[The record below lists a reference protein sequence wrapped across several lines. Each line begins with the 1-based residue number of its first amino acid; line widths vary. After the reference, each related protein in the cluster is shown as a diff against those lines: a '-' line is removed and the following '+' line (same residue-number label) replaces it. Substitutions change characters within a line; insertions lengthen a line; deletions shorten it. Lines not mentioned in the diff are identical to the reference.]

1 MEYAEEARRV
11 GAPLGFISGSTW
23 SVAVLCECLADEF
36 AGLDHAIRL
45 GLAGGMCTVVAE
57 VDALEEQGKFPSLD
71 IGQNNFDLYGFH
83 HVLRWMGGSPAL
95 APHPPEN
102 SARPELTGR
111 LSLGFAKPMRGQ
123 WPPAAAAEAAGSGF
137 ALEGSPLG
145 AVCRAASTARAAK
158 GWAGD
163 KDC

>member
-1 MEYAEEARRV
+1 
-11 GAPLGFISGSTW
+11 
-23 SVAVLCECLADEF
+23 
-36 AGLDHAIRL
+36 
-45 GLAGGMCTVVAE
+45 
-57 VDALEEQGKFPSLD
+57 
-71 IGQNNFDLYGFH
+71 IGQNNLDLYGFH

-137 ALEGSPLG
+137 ALREPLGADG

-163 KDC
+163 KRLRRSRTLQRARPYCCRLLSINMCEFRSRV

>member
-57 VDALEEQGKFPSLD
+57 VDALEELGKFPSLD

-111 LSLGFAKPMRGQ
+111 LSLGVCKADAG
-123 WPPAAAAEAAGSGF
+123 PAAPGSSRGCGWQR
-137 ALEGSPLG
+137 LCSRREPLG
-145 AVCRAASTARAAK
+145 RRGGVS
-158 GWAGD
+158 GGE
-163 KDC
+163 